1 MKKLWTAKD
10 VEVYL
15 KSLKPGQ
22 KVLLPD
28 DVYCT
33 ENFTWNEVLMTKNRS
48 INIPTKDILENLQH
62 SANNLQ
68 KYRNKMDVPFYIT
81 SSWRTPQEQQKLIN
95 DYKIGKL
102 KNKPSDTSLH
112 LEGLALD
119 FVVPP
124 DSRQVVQKMLDKNHM
139 GELEFGTD
147 YTHVALPTFS
157 KSYLERNGIYNDKI
171 YKQLHSSNLSDIE
184 SQKIIKRMNPIN
196 WQPLPSNFDKQSNYE
211 MFSEDMSLNKSQII
225 DVNQLAKQYGLKSF
239 GMEIP
244 KPVEQKSSQYSGYKN
259 PLTGNDRIYTKED
272 VEAMS
277 KEEFAES
284 ENEIMAQVK
293 SMRGTMPSNGD
304 LNREVVFGGD
314 VVFINSYVRSDGTEV
329 KGYYRSKPRY

>member
-1 MKKLWTAKD
+1 MKYDDNFELLMNYIFKSEGGFSNRKNDLGGRTNKGITQYTYNAWRKKKGLIQKDVKDISVDEAKQLYYEEFWVPTGASKIKDLREGYLLFDTAINSGPSEAKKLYEKSNGNIYQFLKD
-10 VEVYL
+10 RKNYYDKLIKRIPSQE
-15 KSLKPGQ
+15 
-22 KVLLPD
+22 
-28 DVYCT
+28 
-33 ENFTWNEVLMTKNRS
+33 ENRQGWYNRLTDIENNMNEIVNKGYYTPQYHKNQTPYDKDFNNTN
-48 INIPTKDILENLQH
+48 INIDFSRYNAQELQNIKNKYQYLENKQGQPTGF
-62 SANNLQ
+62 SAN
-68 KYRNKMDVPFYIT
+68 
-81 SSWRTPQEQQKLIN
+81 IN
-95 DYKIGKL
+95 
-102 KNKPSDTSLH
+102 
-112 LEGLALD
+112 
-119 FVVPP
+119 
-124 DSRQVVQKMLDKNHM
+124 
-139 GELEFGTD
+139 
-147 YTHVALPTFS
+147 
-157 KSYLERNGIYNDKI
+157 
-171 YKQLHSSNLSDIE
+171 
-184 SQKIIKRMNPIN
+184 
-196 WQPLPSNFDKQSNYE
+196 
-211 MFSEDMSLNKSQII
+211 
-225 DVNQLAKQYGLKSF
+225 VNQLAKQYGLKSF